1 MQANFVLSQLANKR
15 HGFFIDSGA
24 AMGIQGNNTYLLETQ
39 YEWSGLCVEPVPE
52 FFADLK
58 KTRRCHLYEGALS
71 DLDGKAALVIPS
83 NPWLTGLKDKLGHD
97 VWSEVRAQATRE
109 IEVSTFR
116 IETLLD
122 KIQAP
127 RLIDYW
133 SLDTEGSEYMLLKTF
148 PWSRYTVTL
157 LTIEHNQETSKQT
170 AISDFLSEDYTE
182 VKLTDNESGF
192 IKKIKA

>member
-1 MQANFVLSQLANKR
+1 
-15 HGFFIDSGA
+15 
-24 AMGIQGNNTYLLETQ
+24 MGIQGNNTYLLETQ